1 VGGLALRL
9 HIMPALRGGA
19 AMGDEMAAP
28 AAVAAARAPMIPTL
42 VLPYPISANRYW
54 RSVPGRGVLLSAD
67 ARRYKEDAG
76 KEALAAGVRPVDGP
90 VALTVTL
97 YRPAKRGDLDNRIK
111 VLLDALSGIAYR
123 DDSQV
128 VELHAYRLDD
138 KDHPRVEVQV
148 LRPLTRQERDWGRQ
162 QRSAFTGPYYA
173 GETSHER

>member
-1 VGGLALRL
+1 
-9 HIMPALRGGA
+9 
-19 AMGDEMAAP
+19 
-28 AAVAAARAPMIPTL
+28 MILTAL
-42 VLPYPISANRYW
+42 VLPFPPSANRYW
-54 RSVPGRGVLLSAD
+54 RSVQDRGVLLSAE

-76 KEALAAGVRPVDGP
+76 MVALAAGVRPVDGP

-111 VLLDALSGIAYR
+111 VLLDALNGIAYR

-148 LRPLTRQERDWGRQ
+148 IRAAVYPQW
-162 QRSAFTGPYYA
+162 A
-173 GETSHER
+173 

>member
-1 VGGLALRL
+1 MSA
-9 HIMPALRGGA
+9 
-19 AMGDEMAAP
+19 
-28 AAVAAARAPMIPTL
+28 TL
-42 VLPYPISANRYW
+42 VLPYPPSANRYW
-54 RSVPGRGVLLSAD
+54 RAVPDRGVLLSAE

-76 KEALAAGVRPVDGP
+76 KQALAAGVHPVDGP

-111 VLLDALSGIAYR
+111 VLLDALNGIAYR

-148 LRPLTRQERDWGRQ
+148 IRAAVYPQRAGQ
-162 QRSAFTGPYYA
+162 QRAAFTGPYYA

>member
-1 VGGLALRL
+1 MSA
-9 HIMPALRGGA
+9 
-19 AMGDEMAAP
+19 
-28 AAVAAARAPMIPTL
+28 TL
-42 VLPYPISANRYW
+42 VLPYPPANNHYYRA
-54 RSVPGRGVLLSAD
+54 VPGRGVLLSAE

-76 KEALAAGVRPVDGP
+76 MVALAAGVRPVDGP

-97 YRPAKRGDLDNRIK
+97 YRPQKRGDIDGRLK
-111 VLLDALSGIAYR
+111 GLLDALNGIAYR

-148 LRPLTRQERDWGRQ
+148 IRAAVYAQWAHQ
-162 QRSAFTGPYYA
+162 QRAAFTGPYYA

>member
-1 VGGLALRL
+1 LLGVSANEKSKEY
-9 HIMPALRGGA
+9 GA
-19 AMGDEMAAP
+19 MSA
-28 AAVAAARAPMIPTL
+28 TL

-54 RSVPGRGVLLSAD
+54 RSVPGRGVLLSAE

-97 YRPAKRGDLDNRIK
+97 YRPAKRGDLDNRLK
-111 VLLDALSGIAYR
+111 VLLDALGGGIAYR

-128 VELHAYRLDD
+128 VELHAYRCDD
-138 KDHPRVEVQV
+138 AANPRVEVQV
-148 LRPLTRQERDWGRQ
+148 LRPLTRQERDWERQ

>member
-1 VGGLALRL
+1 
-9 HIMPALRGGA
+9 
-19 AMGDEMAAP
+19 
-28 AAVAAARAPMIPTL
+28 MIATL
-42 VLPYPISANRYW
+42 VLPYPSSANRYW
-54 RSVPGRGVLLSAD
+54 RSVPGRGVLLSAE
-67 ARRYKEDAG
+67 ARRYKEEAG
-76 KEALAAGVRPVDGP
+76 MMALAAGVRPVDGP

-111 VLLDALSGIAYR
+111 VLLDALNGIAYR

-148 LRPLTRQERDWGRQ
+148 IRALTRREREWERQ

-173 GETSHER
+173 GETSHEH

>member
-1 VGGLALRL
+1 
-9 HIMPALRGGA
+9 
-19 AMGDEMAAP
+19 
-28 AAVAAARAPMIPTL
+28 MILTAL
-42 VLPYPISANRYW
+42 VLPFPPSANRYW
-54 RSVPGRGVLLSAD
+54 RSVPGRGVLLSAE

-76 KEALAAGVRPVDGP
+76 MVALAAGVRPVDGP

-111 VLLDALSGIAYR
+111 VLLDALGGGIAYR

-148 LRPLTRQERDWGRQ
+148 IRAAVYPQWAHQ

>member
-1 VGGLALRL
+1 
-9 HIMPALRGGA
+9 MGA
-19 AMGDEMAAP
+19 MSA
-28 AAVAAARAPMIPTL
+28 TL

-54 RSVPGRGVLLSAD
+54 RSVPGRGV
-67 ARRYKEDAG
+67 
-76 KEALAAGVRPVDGP
+76 DGP
-90 VALTVTL
+90 VALTITL

-111 VLLDALSGIAYR
+111 VLVDALGGGIAYR

-148 LRPLTRQERDWGRQ
+148 IRAAVDPQWERQ
-162 QRSAFTGPYYA
+162 QRAAFAGPYYA